1 MSADVIAVRIRA
13 TEEELAALLCY
24 DDRELQA
31 IIREVGFACDNCGR
45 CCTHAFNDHVF
56 LLDRDTAVV
65 KAIDPLALVPA
76 PYFDFCDQHGRFY
89 VGGYALKTRPDG
101 TCVFLSNN
109 RCTIYDRRFS
119 ICRVYPYM
127 LHREPDEHGHVDW
140 RQISGLNQHGEYN
153 TPLSDLECSRIAGET
168 REYETLFLNQQL
180 RFLRL
185 VWEHFAAFGLKHVR
199 KVYDQKMRAFLRGAP
214 VSVLVYYNGTFE
226 EQTVTIGEYPAD

>member
-1 MSADVIAVRIRA
+1 MSADQITARIQA
-13 TEEELAALLCY
+13 TREELGALRAY
-24 DDRELQA
+24 DDHELEA

-56 LLDRDTAVV
+56 LLDHDTTVART
-65 KAIDPLALVPA
+65 IDPAALVPA
-76 PYFDFCDQHGRFY
+76 PYYDFCDQQGRFY
-89 VGGYALKTRPDG
+89 VGGYALRTRPDG
-101 TCVFLSNN
+101 TCVFLSRN

-168 REYETLFLNQQL
+168 REYETRFLDQQL
-180 RFLRL
+180 RFLEL
-185 VWEHFAAFGLKHVR
+185 LQAHFEASGLKHVR
-199 KVYDQKMRAFLRGAP
+199 KVYDRQMRAFQRGDP
-214 VSVLVYYNGTFE
+214 VTVLVYYSGTFE
-226 EQTVTIGEYPAD
+226 ERTVTIGDYPID

>member
-13 TEEELAALLCY
+13 TEEELAALGAY
-24 DDRELQA
+24 DDGELEA

-65 KAIDPLALVPA
+65 RTIDPTALVPA
-76 PYFDFCDQHGRFY
+76 PYYDFCDQHGRFY
-89 VGGYALKTRPDG
+89 VGGYALRARPDG
-101 TCVFLSNN
+101 NCVFLSNN

-153 TPLSDLECSRIAGET
+153 TPLSDKECSRIAGET
-168 REYETLFLNQQL
+168 REYETLFLDQQL
-180 RFLRL
+180 RFLEL
-185 VWEHFAAFGLKHVR
+185 VQKRFAASGLRHVR
-199 KVYDQKMRAFLRGAP
+199 KVYDQQMRALKRGAP
-214 VSVLVYYNGTFE
+214 VTVLVYYKGTFE
-226 EQTVTIGEYPAD
+226 EQTVTLEEYPAD